1 MFVIAGYIIANRP
14 IGTPSEIRFGTL
26 ASKVPAAIALIDSMG
41 GVRAKSE
48 TESRFPMAMPIAM
61 LNSTK
66 KGRRRKSSS
75 FVSRRAVIGQAA
87 AWTAVG
93 RVLGNVSSPDEHHTN
108 A

>member
-61 LNSTK
+61 LNEHEE
-66 KGRRRKSSS
+66 
-75 FVSRRAVIGQAA
+75 GQEAE
-87 AWTAVG
+87 VLELREQSGGHRSGG
-93 RVLGNVSSPDEHHTN
+93 RVDRSRPRARECVITR
-108 A
+108 